1 MNEIKII
8 LNLPR
13 SGGTIISKAISS
25 QKDVVLLSE
34 IHPDGPKIRK
44 IMGVDPDLGDP
55 IFQFHNWYDFIEK
68 KEYKKDLYSDL
79 KFLDKIKIIY
89 QTTKDK
95 NKTLIIRD
103 WSFIDF
109 FGKPYIEPSYTNT
122 LINHLS
128 KNFKLKKLFITRN
141 PLETFISCVRKIPDF
156 SKNFSFNL
164 FLDSYE
170 KFIKNISS
178 ENLIRYESF
187 VENPKE
193 NLIKIGEI
201 FNIDTNGE
209 FDFTKNKVN
218 ITGDDEAIL
227 SDNIVKKSFP
237 ENILTKEQIAKINN
251 NKKFNKIMKI
261 LDEYSN

>member
-95 NKTLIIRD
+95 NNQT
-103 WSFIDF
+103 
-109 FGKPYIEPSYTNT
+109 T
-122 LINHLS
+122 
-128 KNFKLKKLFITRN
+128 KLN
-141 PLETFISCVRKIPDF
+141 SDAPNNVS
-156 SKNFSFNL
+156 
-164 FLDSYE
+164 
-170 KFIKNISS
+170 
-178 ENLIRYESF
+178 
-187 VENPKE
+187 
-193 NLIKIGEI
+193 
-201 FNIDTNGE
+201 
-209 FDFTKNKVN
+209 
-218 ITGDDEAIL
+218 AIL
-227 SDNIVKKSFP
+227 TGPNHIP
-237 ENILTKEQIAKINN
+237 RTKPNCMSPKPIPWRLVIK
-251 NKKFNKIMKI
+251 
-261 LDEYSN
+261 